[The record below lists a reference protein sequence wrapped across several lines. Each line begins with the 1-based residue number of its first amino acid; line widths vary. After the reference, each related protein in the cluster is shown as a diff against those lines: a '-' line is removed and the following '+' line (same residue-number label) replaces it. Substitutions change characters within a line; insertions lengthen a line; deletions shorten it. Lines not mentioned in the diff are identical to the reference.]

1 MRRFPLALAGLLAA
15 WAGPALEGQDLATAA
30 ARERERRAAQRGS
43 ARSPVPTL
51 SDRPSAQPWVAF
63 EHPGGEFRVELPAAP
78 AASEEA
84 LQFEGRFVTRQRWS
98 ARSGTAEYWVARA
111 EYPPEVLQSRDG
123 VERILSSLR
132 EELRYELG
140 QASVAVPAGVAG
152 QVGWRIDVPA
162 TCHESAAAS
171 PSSDR
176 RMICAAARVHVFLS
190 GRRVYLAG
198 QTQRGPTP
206 AEDTD
211 EAYFQ
216 SFRLAAA
223 R

>member
-15 WAGPALEGQDLATAA
+15 LAGPALEGQDLAAAA
-30 ARERERRAAQRGS
+30 AREKERRAAQRGS

-63 EHPGGEFRVELPAAP
+63 EHPGGEFRVELPVAP

-84 LQFEGRFVTRQRWS
+84 LHFEGRFVTRQRWS

-111 EYPPEVLQSRDG
+111 EYPPE
-123 VERILSSLR
+123 
-132 EELRYELG
+132 
-140 QASVAVPAGVAG
+140 AG